1 MGRSSLLA
9 RALAGVVCCVALSVG
24 CSSSPPSSSPGG
36 GATAA
41 PTDSVRIDGTLYDRG
56 AYGQDRDVP
65 PGAVDRRSAVGRVE
79 SRAASHDLREGEA
92 TYLGPGAPLY
102 AVEGYDPSFRLAARR
117 DGGWALYEVA
127 HNPGA
132 KKASELLDV
141 GGKVESIGVEDT
153 FEVGNTGPEEVATVR
168 GQEEVRA
175 IVDATLDAPLGQIS
189 RGSFRYLVVFH
200 LEDGTRSIR
209 RYEPRSGKMYLSE
222 NPSERDPCTGVVLS
236 GSPREAIR
244 RTLPG

>member
-1 MGRSSLLA
+1 M
-9 RALAGVVCCVALSVG
+9 
-24 CSSSPPSSSPGG
+24 
-36 GATAA
+36 
-41 PTDSVRIDGTLYDRG
+41 DSARIDGILYDRG

-65 PGAVDRRSAVGRVE
+65 AGAVDRRSAVGRVE
-79 SRAASHDLREGEA
+79 SRVASYDLREGEA
-92 TYLGPGAPLY
+92 TYLKPGAPLY

-132 KKASELLDV
+132 EKASELLDV

-168 GQEEVRA
+168 GQEKVGN

-209 RYEPRSGKMYLSE
+209 WYELRSGELYLSE
-222 NPSERDPCTGVVLS
+222 NPSERDPYTGVVLP
-236 GSPREAIR
+236 GAHREAIR
-244 RTLPG
+244 RALPG